1 MRKLKYVKLFE
12 NFTTTL
18 NEDGYLTEIQAVAST
33 FGKYRRYVFG
43 KAPLSF
49 KVDSSVKINDKES
62 YLELAKIIDI
72 NIDFPVY
79 NNNLLN
85 VVFLPE
91 FNGFG
96 KKKDLPYVTFYTEG
110 FGSDRKGEESI
121 MWIDSGFINGMNISD
136 KPKTAIENILLEEAK
151 KIGIFRCSTIEEKN
165 FDEWLLTIDRN
176 N

>member
-18 NEDGYLTEIQAVAST
+18 NEDGYLTEIQSMPSS

-43 KAPLSF
+43 KEPLSF
-49 KVDSSVKINDKES
+49 KVDSSVKINDRES
-62 YLELAKIIDI
+62 YLELSKIVGI
-72 NIDFPVY
+72 NIDFTM
-79 NNNLLN
+79 NNNTLLN

-96 KKKDLPYVTFYTEG
+96 DKKDLPYVTFYTEG
-110 FGSDRKGEESI
+110 FGSDRKGKESI
-121 MWIDSGFINGMNISD
+121 MWNDSGFINGMNISG
-136 KPKTAIENILLEEAK
+136 KPVIAIENILLEEAT
-151 KIGIFRCSTIEEKN
+151 KIGISRCSTSEEED